1 MPDVTIKG
9 TVLRETPSTLAWV
22 FMPEDRLTACET
34 VILPKSLV
42 AVVRGV
48 MGDDEVT
55 MPSWLATE
63 RGLER
68 P

>member
-9 TVLRETPSTLAWV
+9 TVLRETPSGMAII
-22 FMPEDRLTACET
+22 FMPDDRLTACET
-34 VILPKSLV
+34 ILLPKSLV

-55 MPSWLATE
+55 LPEWLARE
-63 RGLER
+63 RGLW
-68 P
+68 